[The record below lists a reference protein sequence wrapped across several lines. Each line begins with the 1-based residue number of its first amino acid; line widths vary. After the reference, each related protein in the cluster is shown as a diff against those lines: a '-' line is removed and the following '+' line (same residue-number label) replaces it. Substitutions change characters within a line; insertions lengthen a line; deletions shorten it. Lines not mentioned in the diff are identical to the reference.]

1 MKRTAWRQPLRL
13 FFDSPGGEPFLFDLS
28 VAFFQE
34 GFLHGREVGRAV
46 KDAEVFVAFG
56 DLSIENF
63 ERLGV
68 AIRDDNRGCDKAA
81 HGFVASGEGVD
92 EEEFCSL

>member
-1 MKRTAWRQPLRL
+1 MKKDSLEAALRL
-13 FFDSPGGEPFLFDLS
+13 FLDSPGGEPFLFGLL

-68 AIRDDNRGCDKAA
+68 TIRDDNGGCDKAA